1 MGFFFHALKRADW
14 FRRYRPVGCSCGAT
28 HLSGR
33 GCISRENLIANER
46 REKKKRCRSRNAPAF
61 SHLWFPRFLFLKYSF
76 KLASRSSSIP
86 MLSQEKKTKK
96 PPSRRIIPAN
106 LLQTTAACWSAVL
119 KWMHAPVARLS
130 VCELQ
135 SRSAVDAQ
143 IFCVERQTSR
153 IRVVNTHF
161 SPPANYAQT
170 SRRTCMD
177 SRWKSPKVSIT
188 AK

>member
-1 MGFFFHALKRADW
+1 MQISKRTCL
-14 FRRYRPVGCSCGAT
+14 FTSV
-28 HLSGR
+28 
-33 GCISRENLIANER
+33 ISTFSLPEIFLQTRLPQLQYSNVIAG
-46 REKKKRCRSRNAPAF
+46 
-61 SHLWFPRFLFLKYSF
+61 
-76 KLASRSSSIP
+76 
-86 MLSQEKKTKK
+86 KKTKKK

-177 SRWKSPKVSIT
+177 SR
-188 AK
+188 